1 MPKSLNLSWRVDYFA
16 REACNP
22 PSRCPWH
29 AEMGADGKDYRAN
42 FVHAPF
48 PEILSSR
55 VPLSAR
61 GPRRESAARSR
72 AQVRAPRTTRN
83 PRGAIMTATSN
94 LQTASEQVRKN
105 YRDVTIP
112 DAALPETVRAMVEK
126 AVDQSREVYDRSK
139 DALDASVA
147 TFERTFDAA
156 GQGAVAFNRKIIDIA
171 QRNVNSGFDLAKSLA
186 GAKNLSE
193 IVELQADY
201 WQKLL
206 GALTSQAEEVRA
218 LSTKMAAAAG
228 EPLKEQMKRRVDDL
242 RKSN

>member
-1 MPKSLNLSWRVDYFA
+1 
-16 REACNP
+16 
-22 PSRCPWH
+22 
-29 AEMGADGKDYRAN
+29 
-42 FVHAPF
+42 
-48 PEILSSR
+48 
-55 VPLSAR
+55 
-61 GPRRESAARSR
+61 
-72 AQVRAPRTTRN
+72 
-83 PRGAIMTATSN
+83 MTATSN

-112 DAALPETVRAMVEK
+112 DAAVPETVRAMVEK

-228 EPLKEQMKRRVDDL
+228 EPLKQQMKRGVDDL